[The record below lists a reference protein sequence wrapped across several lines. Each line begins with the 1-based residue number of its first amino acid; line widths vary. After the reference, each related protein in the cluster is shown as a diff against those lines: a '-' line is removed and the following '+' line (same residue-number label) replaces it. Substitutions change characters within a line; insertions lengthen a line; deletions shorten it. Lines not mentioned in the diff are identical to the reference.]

1 VRCLTY
7 YDLLQHS
14 AFSIQ
19 HSAFRSQ
26 ELGVRSSG
34 IAEWDGGLDE
44 AFGLLGVTII
54 YETVN

>member
-7 YDLLQHS
+7 YDLL
-14 AFSIQ
+14 Q